1 MVQVD
6 GICSQDM
13 IGFQA
18 FTPSNEEKDS
28 FGTTRKNLALGHG
41 ILLKSGNLEQAM
53 TKHLVAQERH
63 I

>member
-6 GICSQDM
+6 GTCSQDM

-18 FTPSNEEKDS
+18 FTLHIEKDNYRK
-28 FGTTRKNLALGHG
+28 TRRKLGLC
-41 ILLKSGNLEQAM
+41 IILKSGNLEQAM